1 MIRITKEES
10 AGHGVVFRVE
20 GKLDAEGVR
29 ELKNLIAS
37 SGGRSP
43 LAIDVSGVTSIHV
56 EGSTFLKELRQ
67 SGCRLFGGSIYLNR
81 LLGVVES

>member
-1 MIRITKEES
+1 MIRITKEQS
-10 AGHGVVFRVE
+10 AGNGVVFRVE

-37 SGGRSP
+37 SGARSP
-43 LAIDVSGVTSIHV
+43 LAIDVSGVTSIQV
-56 EGSTFLKELRQ
+56 EGSTFLKDLQR
-67 SGCRLFGGSIYLNR
+67 SGCRLFGGSMYLNR